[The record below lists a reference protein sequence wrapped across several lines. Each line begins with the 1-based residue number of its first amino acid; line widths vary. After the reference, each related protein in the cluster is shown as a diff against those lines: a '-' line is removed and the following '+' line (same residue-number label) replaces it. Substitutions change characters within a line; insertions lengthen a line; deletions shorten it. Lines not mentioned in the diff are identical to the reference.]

1 MDEIR
6 NDFSV
11 NEKLRSFTDMA
22 LREAHRKKREMID
35 ETEKEIEQKKK
46 DSEIHLLEEAYR
58 SMQTGTRQ
66 SRKELN
72 EAISQALVDGK
83 SKMFNKRKQIIEDVF
98 KQAGEKLEEYKKS
111 RKYAGDMKDELEKA
125 TKLISEKEYRLVTDS
140 EDEGMFKKII
150 TDLDFKYTVEESKE
164 RLEGGFILY
173 GTSGKKRVDCSFLTR
188 LSLAREEFLEICKI
202 PIDDGDLLDD

>member
-22 LREAHRKKREMID
+22 LREAHRKKREMLD
-35 ETEKEIEQKKK
+35 EIEKEIEQKKK

-58 SMQTGTRQ
+58 SIQTGTRL

-83 SKMFNKRKQIIEDVF
+83 SKMFNKRKAIIEDVF
-98 KQAGEKLEEYKKS
+98 RRADKRLEEYKNSEGYPKS
-111 RKYAGDMKDELEKA
+111 MKEELIQASELLNEEKFIILA
-125 TKLISEKEYRLVTDS
+125 DPQDIE
-140 EDEGMFKKII
+140 MFRELAASIGNG
-150 TDLDFKYTVEESKE
+150 FTVEKSKE

-173 GTSGKKRVDCSFLTR
+173 GDSGKKRVDCSFLTR
-188 LSLAREEFLEICKI
+188 ILLAREEFLEICRI
-202 PIDDGDLLDD
+202 PIDDGDLLDE

>member
-35 ETEKEIEQKKK
+35 EIEKEIGQKKK

-58 SMQTGTRQ
+58 SMQTGTRL

-83 SKMFNKRKQIIEDVF
+83 SKMFNKRKEIIEDVF
-98 KQAGEKLEEYKKS
+98 RQADKRIEEYKNSDEYPKS
-111 RKYAGDMKDELEKA
+111 MKEELVQAAKLLAEEKFIIMADPEDMDMFRELA
-125 TKLISEKEYRLVTDS
+125 ASI
-140 EDEGMFKKII
+140 GNGF
-150 TDLDFKYTVEESKE
+150 TVEKSNE

-173 GTSGKKRVDCSFLTR
+173 GDSGKKRVDCSFLTR
-188 LSLAREEFLEICKI
+188 LMLAREEFLEICRI
-202 PIDDGDLLDD
+202 PIDDGDLLDE